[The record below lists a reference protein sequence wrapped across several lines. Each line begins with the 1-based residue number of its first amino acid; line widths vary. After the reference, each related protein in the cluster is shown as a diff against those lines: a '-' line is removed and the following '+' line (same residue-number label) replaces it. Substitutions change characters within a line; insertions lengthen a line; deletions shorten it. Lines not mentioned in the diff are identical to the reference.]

1 MVKKI
6 IILGVLISI
15 LFVLVIIKSQTTIPA
30 TKQNNE
36 SSNYTTV
43 EYKITKIV
51 EDQYYGLSEDG
62 TKIVFSAD
70 NVDMDDNIQVNDQVV
85 CYFEKDN
92 IGKGLIKVEKK

>member
-51 EDQYYGLSEDG
+51 EDEYYGLSEDG

-70 NVDMDDNIQVNDQVV
+70 SVDMDDNIQVNDQVV